1 MLRISRLRV
10 QLPLLFSF
18 LVAAACEQPAEIGL
32 PGGVP
37 FLEQDSAGVL
47 VATTMGAR
55 ARTPIGWVVDT
66 VPEYQLGA
74 VEGEDPYLFS
84 RISGAQQLSDG
95 RVVVVDAVSC
105 ELRFFGQEGDFLE
118 LAGGKGEGPGEFN
131 AGLAGRCD
139 LIPSPGIDSLR
150 VFDGARLSLLDD
162 RGRFSRRFPVSW
174 PGQFVTHVAGIAA
187 GRVLAQSRS
196 VTMSQEEGLSS
207 EPSTADF
214 ALLELETWSVVWEG
228 FFPGQ
233 YSYTVWVND
242 SPVGRVVSSVPF
254 DIVPDAV
261 LGRDGFFLTLGE
273 DHGPEILEYDIMG
286 RLRRVIRLAESV
298 LVPSP
303 AELDKYVGLYV
314 DRWNIADS
322 SRKTVFDNLRRR
334 YGRMPLPKIMPVFAR
349 LLVDEAGWL
358 WAELFRFDV
367 RQPVRWL
374 VFGSNGE
381 GLGSVDMPPD
391 LDVRQI
397 GRDFVLGVWRDVHGV
412 EYVRRHALTGRR

>member
-1 MLRISRLRV
+1 MSSSGPRV
-10 QLPLLFSF
+10 RSPLFWAWF
-18 LVAAACEQPAEIGL
+18 VVAAACEQPAEIGL

-74 VEGEDPYLFS
+74 VEGQEPYLFS

-105 ELRFFGQEGDFLE
+105 ELRFFGQAGDFLE

-174 PGQFVTHVAGIAA
+174 PGQFVTHVAGVA
-187 GRVLAQSRS
+187 GDRVLAESRS
-196 VTMSQEEGLSS
+196 VGMSREEGMSH

-214 ALLELETWSVVWEG
+214 ALLELESWRVVWEG

-233 YSYTVWVND
+233 HSYTVWLNG
-242 SPVGRVVSSVPF
+242 SPVGRTVYSVPF
-254 DIVPDAV
+254 DIRPRAA
-261 LGRDGFFLTLGE
+261 LGKDGYYLTLGE
-273 DHGPEILEYDIMG
+273 EQGPEILEYDLLG
-286 RLRRVIRLAESV
+286 GLRRVIRLGEPV
-298 LVPSP
+298 LVPSRE
-303 AELDKYVGLYV
+303 ELDKYVELQV
-314 DRWNIADS
+314 DRQNIPDT
-322 SRKTVFDNLRRR
+322 SRKKVSDGLRRQ
-334 YGRMPLPKIMPVFAR
+334 YGEMSLPKIMPVFAR
-349 LLVDEAGWL
+349 LLVDEVGWL
-358 WAELFRFDV
+358 WAELYRFDV

-374 VFGSNGE
+374 VFGPNGE

-397 GRDFVLGVWRDVHGV
+397 GGDFVLGVWRDVHGV
-412 EYVRRHALTGRR
+412 EYARRHALTGRR